1 MRVAYPDASTSTAA
15 SARLRPDAL
24 LSARLLVA
32 AALVLSATLSG
43 GLPWLLALATVVVLG
58 VPHGALDGEIAR
70 PLLRPRFGRSWF
82 LVFAAPYLAL
92 ASAVLLA
99 WHVAPIATLAAFLAG
114 SAWHFGTED
123 SEPGHAVEASVRG
136 GLPIALP
143 VLLHPAATAHVLG
156 VASGTLITE
165 PPVWLHLASLA
176 WLASA
181 VLWAGCLVLRRRWR
195 VLAEP
200 GLLAVMFAA
209 LPPLTAFAIYFVCLH
224 APRHMMG
231 LAHHPVRA
239 PRVRDLST
247 AALRSLPITGLTLLI
262 GAGLWPFY
270 AGDAPERLLA
280 LTLQGLAALTLPHM
294 LLDFAA
300 GRMEASVSARPLP
313 E

>member
-1 MRVAYPDASTSTAA
+1 MHAAYPDALISTAA
-15 SARLRPDAL
+15 PAQLRPGAF
-24 LSARLLVA
+24 LSAKLLVA
-32 AALVLSATLSG
+32 VALALSATLPG
-43 GLPWLLALATVVVLG
+43 GLPWLLALAAVIVLG

-99 WHVAPIATLAAFLAG
+99 WHVAPAATLAAFLAG
-114 SAWHFGTED
+114 SAWHFGAED
-123 SEPGHAVEASVRG
+123 AAPGHAAEAAVRG
-136 GLPIALP
+136 GLPVALP

-156 VASGTLITE
+156 IVSGTLMTE
-165 PPVWLHLASLA
+165 PPLWLHLASLA

-181 VLWAGCLVLRRRWR
+181 VLWAGHLVLHQRWR

-200 GLLAVMFAA
+200 GLLAILFVT
-209 LPPLTAFAIYFVCLH
+209 LPPLTAFALYFVCVH

-231 LAHHPVRA
+231 LAHHPARA
-239 PRVRDLST
+239 PRVRNLST
-247 AALRSLPITGLTLLI
+247 AVLRSLPITGLTLLI

-270 AGDAPERLLA
+270 AGDAPGRLLS

-294 LLDFAA
+294 LLDFAV
-300 GRMEASVSARPLP
+300 GRMEAPGSARPLP